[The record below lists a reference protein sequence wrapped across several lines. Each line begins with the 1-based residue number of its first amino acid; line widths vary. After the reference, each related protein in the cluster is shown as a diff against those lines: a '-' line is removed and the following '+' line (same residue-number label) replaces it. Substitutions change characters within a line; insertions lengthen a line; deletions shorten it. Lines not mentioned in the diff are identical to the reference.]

1 SSIFF
6 FCTNPLFTLIVT
18 LSIYGEYLIH
28 NINSYHIISNEAT
41 YVSVV
46 QFLIFVVTVYL
57 IVAILYY
64 FGTRKSGSHSFI
76 SVGAAVTTILFLL
89 TTYLFGIYINNFS
102 NYNELYGSIGALL
115 IVMVYIWINSNL
127 LLLGFE
133 LDVSI
138 QS

>member
-18 LSIYGEYLIH
+18 LSIYDALLIY

-76 SVGAAVTTILFLL
+76 SVGEAVTTIDRKSTRLNSSHVSVS
-89 TTYLFGIYINNFS
+89 YAVFS
-102 NYNELYGSIGALL
+102 LNQKIC
-115 IVMVYIWINSNL
+115 
-127 LLLGFE
+127 
-133 LDVSI
+133 
-138 QS
+138 